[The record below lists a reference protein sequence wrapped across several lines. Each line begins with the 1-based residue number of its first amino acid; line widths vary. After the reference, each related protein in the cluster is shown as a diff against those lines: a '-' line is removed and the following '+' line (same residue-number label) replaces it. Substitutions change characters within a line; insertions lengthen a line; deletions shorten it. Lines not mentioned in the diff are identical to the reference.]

1 MIGKISRNNGS
12 CNPTDHL
19 VIWRTSAAMRV
30 TRRRTL
36 SMSTMMGGNVCL
48 DDHIDDEY
56 EDEVSEIH
64 CCTLCKPS
72 SNTIIVTTQYI
83 ILHMQS

>member
-1 MIGKISRNNGS
+1 MIDKISRNNGS

-19 VIWRTSAAMRV
+19 VMWRTSAAMRV

-56 EDEVSEIH
+56 EDEVM
-64 CCTLCKPS
+64 KF
-72 SNTIIVTTQYI
+72 IVAHYANPLA
-83 ILHMQS
+83 IL